1 MTMKYTKL
9 AALGAALLLGVSG
22 CWLQPI
28 PQPESSTAAGV
39 SSSGTISAKTLGL
52 QPSAYPAYTF
62 FDEDFQQGGFSF
74 VYGGSTKVRQEEG
87 VGAFGSEYFLRFN
100 IDQKDYSGAAVCLWN
115 QSFDLTPFLK
125 TGAVVFQ
132 ARGLNGNEKIKI
144 GLVDDEKSDGWKT
157 VARIDLLPK
166 YGMIKKGEWTTFVI
180 PLRDFGKRGVAWDM
194 AKGVEV
200 GQAMQWDLIQEF
212 RIITNKGDN
221 PECVVD
227 IDNFQIWAD
236 AIDPATMP
244 ASEDWLDMDKSTT
257 APTPEQMKL
266 QDEIVGSF
274 FIEDIPAFAYT
285 YGGTKTT
292 YKPLESTTPGN
303 QQVLATYMENDY
315 SGVSLSIGNDK
326 YMDLTAVRKTGTLCF
341 WVKGG
346 KASTKF
352 MVGLLDRQG
361 ADIKVQTKVIAND
374 YVDGLVEEGKWIQVR
389 VPLKKLIDDGTYWD
403 SNKGREISKK
413 VDWSKIQE
421 IRFSIARDENKPGTG
436 KPVSFYFDQIQI
448 TKTAIGMRD
457 DEAYWNAFQSDAK
470 DVMLFDFDGKNNET
484 WQAVHGTTADIKRTF
499 VPAGGKLKGKAMKID
514 FKPGDWFD
522 VLYQMGP
529 DASIHKDWTKH
540 WGLSM
545 WMYTDKPYQQV
556 DITLQDKDHEMFFAT
571 VGSNKGW
578 NQVIIPFKDFN
589 KYPYYQPPEAK
600 QNNKLDLDG
609 AFQLTFKPSGDVP
622 GSMMVKNIM
631 LTNQREVVKVKGAAV
646 EPAEFKGDAGKVV
659 KAIGD
664 IYGINTGLWAP
675 ELMDQATVELT
686 KPVKFGTIRYPGGLR
701 SDEDHWEDI
710 LKAKDFH
717 VDTDEFLDWIQ
728 KVHGEPMFTANVG
741 CGTPEENARW
751 VEYVNKKRKGPKV
764 VNWEVGN
771 EVYGN
776 WHKYYDVWGK
786 DGGVA
791 YGKKAREIIL
801 AMKKVDPTIKITVVW
816 QLTGEWN
823 KNVMKEVADIVDG
836 VNVHHYAQKA
846 GTDNDLAL
854 LAVSGEADKVME
866 DVREQVKKYGVPGKK
881 YDIWLTEWNSV
892 DFNPGAQILQHVN
905 GVFVADYLGHLAMS
919 SVDKANLWAIINGRD
934 KRMGDYGILASSAD
948 PQGLNAKRPTYFAM
962 KMASNTLEGSLLKG
976 ETNKDDLEGWM
987 AKKPNGKLGFLF
999 VNKNLDSDYKTKLRI
1014 PGFKGKATIE
1024 TLTKETS
1031 GGLMTNEPTGAVYPA
1046 TGPKVE
1052 TVDLADGA
1060 EVTIPKMGIVTINVE

>member
-1 MTMKYTKL
+1 MHTKKL
-9 AALGAALLLGVSG
+9 AALGAALLLGMTG
-22 CWLQPI
+22 CGLQPI
-28 PQPESSTAAGV
+28 PQPESSNKAGATASGVLTAKAAGLRE
-39 SSSGTISAKTLGL
+39 G
-52 QPSAYPAYTF
+52 AYPVFTF
-62 FDEDFQQGGFSF
+62 FDEDFQQGGFTF
-74 VYGGSTKVRQEEG
+74 VYGGSTKVSQQEG
-87 VGAFGSEYFLRFN
+87 KGAEGSEYFLHFN

-115 QSFDLTPFLK
+115 QSFDLSPFMK
-125 TGAVVFQ
+125 SGAVVFQ
-132 ARGLNGNEKIKI
+132 ARGLNGDEKIKI
-144 GLVDDEKSDGWKT
+144 GLVDDEKSDGWKS
-157 VARIDLLPK
+157 VARVDLSSK
-166 YGMIKKGEWTTFVI
+166 YGVIKKGEWTTFVV
-180 PLRDFGKRGVAWDM
+180 PLSDFGKRGVAWDA
-194 AKGVEV
+194 AKGIEV
-200 GQAMQWDLIQEF
+200 GMPMQWDQIQEF

-221 PECVVD
+221 PECEVD

-236 AIDPATMP
+236 AIDPASRP
-244 ASEDWLDMDKSTT
+244 VSEDWLDQDKTT
-257 APTPEQMKL
+257 DAPTPEQMKL
-266 QDEIVGSF
+266 PDEIAGNF
-274 FIEDIPAFAYT
+274 FIEDIPAFAYN
-285 YGGTKTT
+285 YGGSKTAN
-292 YKPLESTTPGN
+292 KLLESTTPGN
-303 QQVLATYMENDY
+303 QQVFATYMENDY
-315 SGVSLSIGNDK
+315 SGVTLSIGNDK
-326 YMDLTAVRKTGTLCF
+326 FMDLTAVRKTGTLTF

-352 MVGLLDRQG
+352 MVGLMDRQG
-361 ADIKVQTKVIAND
+361 ADIKVQTKVMAAD
-374 YVDGLVEEGKWIQVR
+374 YVNGLIEEGKWIQVR
-389 VPLKKLIDDGTYWD
+389 VPLKKFIDDGTYWD
-403 SNKGREISKK
+403 SNKGREISRKM
-413 VDWSKIQE
+413 DWSKIQE
-421 IRFSIARDENKPGTG
+421 IRFSIARDENKPGLG
-436 KPVSFYFDQIQI
+436 KPVYFFFDQIQI

-457 DEAYWNAFQSDAK
+457 DDAYWDTFKSDAK
-470 DVMLFDFDGKNNET
+470 DVMLFDFDGKTNET
-484 WQAVHGTTADIKRTF
+484 WQAAHGSTADLKRSF

-522 VLYQMGP
+522 CLYQMGP

-540 WGLSM
+540 WGISFM
-545 WMYTDKPYQQV
+545 MYTDKPYQQV
-556 DITLQDKDHEMFFAT
+556 DIVVQDRDHEVFLAT
-571 VGSNKGW
+571 AGGNKGW
-578 NQVIIPFKDFN
+578 NQVIVPFRSFS

-600 QNNKLDLDG
+600 QNNKFDLDG
-609 AFQLTFKPSGDVP
+609 VFQISFKPSGDVP
-622 GSMMVKNIM
+622 ASMMVKNVM
-631 LTNQREVVKVKGAAV
+631 VTNQREVVKVKGAAV
-646 EPAEFKGDAGKVV
+646 EPAEFKGDMNKSV
-659 KAIGD
+659 KKIGD

-764 VNWEVGN
+764 EYWEVGN

-786 DGGVA
+786 DGGEA

-801 AMKKVDPTIKITVVW
+801 AMKKADPTIKITVVW

-823 KNVMKEVADIVDG
+823 KTVFKHVADIVDG

-866 DVREQVKKYGVPGKK
+866 DVREQVKKYGTPGKK

-892 DFNPGAQILQHVN
+892 DFNPGAQILQHIN
-905 GVFVADYLGHLAMS
+905 GVFVADYLGHLAQS

-962 KMASNTLEGSLLKG
+962 KMASNSLEGTLLKA
-976 ETNKDDLEGWM
+976 ESNKDDLMGWM

-999 VNKNLDSDYKTKLRI
+999 VNKNTDSDYKTKLKI
-1014 PGFKGKATIE
+1014 PGLKGKATIE
-1024 TLTKETS
+1024 VLTKETS
-1031 GGLMTNEPTGAVYPA
+1031 GGLKTNEPTGAVYPA
-1046 TGPKVE
+1046 TGPTSQVID
-1052 TVDLADGA
+1052 VNDGT
-1060 EVTIPKMGIVTINVE
+1060 EILVPKMGIVTVNLD